1 MAIPAD
7 IETWIRTHRPCLE
20 GVERLVQHASMAAA
34 WDASTHGPFLA
45 WLLKRED
52 KFTDE
57 AKAVAAKHSP
67 QVRAAR
73 KVDRQQTDVAP
84 RVFATYAE
92 ALKSVVP
99 NPFT

>member
-7 IETWIRTHRPCLE
+7 IETWIKTHRPCLE

-34 WDASTHGPFLA
+34 WDASTHGPFLV

-57 AKAVAAKHSP
+57 AHTVFAKHAP
-67 QVRAAR
+67 RARAAR
-73 KVDRQQTDVAP
+73 KAARHQSDVTP
-84 RVFATYAE
+84 QVFAVYAE